1 MFCIQYAFICYIL
14 DAKTIPI
21 IYTELVV
28 YLTDICVQ
36 HDYAA
41 RARRSVTRRKEDYYL
56 LVIVLILLF
65 VVSTVQQQQ
74 HAAALYDIV

>member
-1 MFCIQYAFICYIL
+1 MHLPGICCHIL

-56 LVIVLILLF
+56 LVIVLVLLF
-65 VVSTVQQQQ
+65 IVVSTVYSSNNT
-74 HAAALYDIV
+74 LLLCTI